1 MLREQDFAVI
11 GMMECG
17 GSDILARMVRV
28 TSLMLTAALIVAST
42 PAAAADPMGAL
53 LDQIQRA
60 QDRKQFKRAADLAA
74 PASRSTDL
82 RAADRFLLASL
93 AAESYGEAFQHGG
106 APRQPRHDPAFLCAQ
121 RAVLQEALALTDEP
135 RKVDDALGKVAAQLA
150 QVAATER
157 DVPCALAPV
166 DGREA
171 EQGPRA
177 ETPPAEPPP
186 SAASSTAF
194 VGPGQPPGVATVEA
208 SPVPTRSPADR
219 RRVRA
224 GVGTLVPGLL
234 LFVPMGAVLAQRGQ
248 VERSLR
254 QLQADTAGRALTDGE
269 LERAATLDRRFRG
282 TTAAAAVLGAIGAAL
297 ALTGLVL
304 LATPK
309 RRSQVAVA
317 PWGARGVGGVILEGK
332 F

>member
-1 MLREQDFAVI
+1 MAL
-11 GMMECG
+11 M
-17 GSDILARMVRV
+17 ARF
-28 TSLMLTAALIVAST
+28 TSIMLTAAMVAAST
-42 PAAAADPMGAL
+42 PAAAADSMGAL

-74 PASRSTDL
+74 PASQRTDL
-82 RAADRFLLASL
+82 RPADRFLLAGL

-135 RKVDDALGKVAAQLA
+135 RKVDDALGKVAVQLA
-150 QVAATER
+150 QVAASGR
-157 DVPCALAPV
+157 DVPCALTSV

-171 EQGPRA
+171 EQGPPA

-186 SAASSTAF
+186 SMASSTAF
-194 VGPGQPPGVATVEA
+194 VTPGQPPPGVATVEA

-224 GVGTLVPGLL
+224 GIGTLVPGLL
-234 LFVPMGAVLAQRGQ
+234 LFVPMGAVLAERGQ
-248 VERSLR
+248 VERGLQ
-254 QLQADTAGRALTDGE
+254 QLQADTAGRALTDAE
-269 LERAATLDRRFRG
+269 LERAATLDRRYRG
-282 TTAAAAVLGAIGAAL
+282 TTAAAAVLGAMGAAL
-297 ALTGLVL
+297 ALTGLVF

-309 RRSQVAVA
+309 RRSQVALA